1 MEGNVEVFYVS
12 VSTDQKAIMPNVY
25 QLLHFLRNLEF
36 CNALSLL
43 KAFLCMFQRLEKGN
57 K

>member
-25 QLLHFLRNLEF
+25 QLLYFLRNLEF